1 MNAAVFGITPFG
13 CTIACLLKDAGVD
26 VAIIGPDSKVAQ
38 VRQSGVTVRQTWDG
52 KVITASVPALASLDF
67 TPEIAI
73 FATKTQ
79 DTLTAA
85 TAASPW
91 LSNAII
97 ATVQY
102 GTKIEQVVARVLP
115 RDNIVTCV
123 LTMGANCH
131 RAGDVTLNFKG
142 DMVIGRAYGASEE
155 KVDRLIDVMG
165 RILTVHKGAKIAHY
179 NCTRLLLNLPYC
191 IPAIIGEKV
200 QSAFS
205 DMEISK
211 VAILLLQEG
220 IKVIEEAEVHI
231 ENLPDFS
238 EASLKTLLAS
248 PLDEA
253 AVHFGDLVR
262 LMSKTPCE
270 GPVLGSIE
278 HGEVSE
284 IDYQN
289 GEVVKIAQ
297 ILGFPTP
304 LNSLM
309 VELVHELENTNKF
322 ISKKHFLSKVS
333 DRLKK

>member
-1 MNAAVFGITPFG
+1 MKAAVFGITPFG

-26 VAIIGPDSKVAQ
+26 VAVIGPAAKTAQ
-38 VRQSGVTVRQTWDG
+38 VNQSGLTVRQTWDG
-52 KVITASVPALASLDF
+52 KVITARVPALTNIDF
-67 TPEIAI
+67 APEIAI

-79 DTLTAA
+79 ETFPAVKAA
-85 TAASPW
+85 APW
-91 LSNAII
+91 LSGSII
-97 ATVQY
+97 ATIQY
-102 GTKIEQVVARVLP
+102 GTKIEQIAAKVLP

-142 DMVIGRAYGASEE
+142 DMVIGKAYGASDE
-155 KVDRLIDVMG
+155 KVDRLIEVMG
-165 RILTVHKGAKIAHY
+165 SIFTVHRGAKIAHY

-200 QSAFS
+200 QNAFA
-205 DMEISK
+205 DKEISK

-253 AVHFGDLVR
+253 AVHFGELVR
-262 LMSKTPCE
+262 HISKTPCE

-278 HGEVSE
+278 HGEASE

-289 GEVVKIAQ
+289 GEMVKIAEV
-297 ILGFPTP
+297 LGFPTP

-309 VELVHELENTNKF
+309 VELVHELENTNRF
-322 ISKKHFLSKVS
+322 ISKKHFLSKVA
-333 DRLKK
+333 DRLKI

>member
-1 MNAAVFGITPFG
+1 MKAAVFGITPFG

-26 VAIIGPDSKVAQ
+26 VAIIGPAAKAAQ
-38 VRQSGVTVRQTWDG
+38 FNQTGLMVRQTWDG
-52 KVITASVPALASLDF
+52 KVITAKVPALTSLDF
-67 TPEIAI
+67 TPELAI

-79 DTLTAA
+79 ETLPAA
-85 TAASPW
+85 EAAAPW
-91 LSNAII
+91 LSSSII
-97 ATVQY
+97 ATIQY
-102 GTKIEQVVARVLP
+102 GTKIEQIAAKVLP

-142 DMVIGRAYGASEE
+142 DMVIGKAYGASDE
-155 KVDRLIDVMG
+155 KVDRLVEVMS
-165 RILTVHKGAKIAHY
+165 RILTVHKAAKIAHY

-200 QSAFS
+200 QTAFS
-205 DMEISK
+205 DIEISK

-238 EASLKTLLAS
+238 EASLKTLLAA
-248 PLDEA
+248 PIDEA
-253 AVHFGDLVR
+253 ALHFGDLVR
-262 LMSKTPCE
+262 LMSKAPCE

-278 HGEVSE
+278 HGEASE

-289 GEVVKIAQ
+289 GEVVKIAE

-309 VELVHELENTNKF
+309 VELVHELENTNRF
-322 ISKKHFLSKVS
+322 ISKKHFLSKVT
-333 DRLKK
+333 DRLKI

>member
-13 CTIACLLKDAGVD
+13 CTIACLLKEAGVD
-26 VAIIGPDSKVAQ
+26 VAIIGPAAKAAQ
-38 VRQSGVTVRQTWDG
+38 VNQIGLTVRQTWDG
-52 KVITASVPALASLDF
+52 KVITASVPALANLDF
-67 TPEIAI
+67 TPEVAV

-79 DTLTAA
+79 DTLEAA

-91 LSNAII
+91 LSGSII
-97 ATVQY
+97 ATIQY
-102 GTKIEQVVARVLP
+102 GTKIEQIVARVLP

-131 RAGDVTLNFKG
+131 GAGDVTLNFKG
-142 DMVIGRAYGASEE
+142 DMVIGKAYGASDE
-155 KVDRLIDVMG
+155 KVDKLVEIMG
-165 RILTVHKGAKIAHY
+165 MIFTVHKAAKIAHF

-200 QSAFS
+200 QTAFA
-205 DMEISK
+205 DIEVSK

-238 EASLKTLLAS
+238 EASLKTLLAA
-248 PLDEA
+248 PLDLA
-253 AVHFGDLVR
+253 ALHFGDLVR
-262 LMSKTPCE
+262 MMSKTPCE

-289 GEVVKIAQ
+289 GEVVKIAE

-309 VELVHELENTNKF
+309 VELVHELENTNRF

-333 DRLKK
+333 DRLKI